1 MNETKKTKYARLDLR
16 VTPKEKERITAKA
29 ERCGLSTTEYIRQ
42 RALEYEPRAA
52 PPDALFSLL
61 EKIGDL
67 ENKTASPALD
77 TEIGRLLKEIAA
89 VLLLPRKDRETWPSP
104 DSGPSAET

>member
-16 VTPKEKERITAKA
+16 VTPKEKDRITAKA

-52 PPDALFSLL
+52 PPDALYTLL
-61 EKIGDL
+61 EKIGEL
-67 ENKTASPALD
+67 ENKSTSAAV
-77 TEIGRLLKEIAA
+77 TNEISDLLKEIAA
-89 VLLLPRKDRETWPSP
+89 VLLLPGKE
-104 DSGPSAET
+104 G